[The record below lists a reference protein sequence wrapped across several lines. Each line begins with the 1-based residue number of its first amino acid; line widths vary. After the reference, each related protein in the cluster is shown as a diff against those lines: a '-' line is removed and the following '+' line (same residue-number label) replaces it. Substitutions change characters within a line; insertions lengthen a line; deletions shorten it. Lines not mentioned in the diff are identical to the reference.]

1 MTSLSVVDLIREG
14 RFETAVI
21 RMQDLCRIQDP
32 AVPVDAAEVRA
43 QFEATRDRL
52 RAKVPPAPFKVV
64 VELVR
69 LEVAS

>member
-32 AVPVDAAEVRA
+32 EVPVDAEQVRKEY
-43 QFEATRDRL
+43 EATRDRL
-52 RAKVPPAPFKVV
+52 REVVPPAPFKVV

-69 LEVAS
+69 S

>member
-14 RFETAVI
+14 RLETAVI

-32 AVPVDAAEVRA
+32 AVPVDAEQVRKEY
-43 QFEATRDRL
+43 EATRDRL
-52 RAKVPPAPFKVV
+52 RAKVPPPPFKVV

-69 LEVAS
+69 

>member
-32 AVPVDAAEVRA
+32 QVPVDAEQVRKEY
-43 QFEATRDRL
+43 EATRDEL
-52 RAKVPPAPFKVV
+52 RAKVPPPPFKVV

-69 LEVAS
+69 